1 MVPRRP
7 GSAVYHRPVKARAW
21 LALALC
27 AGCQPDATTNPS
39 DAAPL
44 SETQVSVRLIL
55 NRPTGD
61 APSDH
66 CEAEH
71 CRALLEMIDGANKTI
86 DFAIY
91 GMRNRVTHGYF
102 SVDLDLV
109 WKTLKKDIPELDA
122 ARKSLRL
129 QAKE

>member
-1 MVPRRP
+1 MSDGLSRVLDYIDHMLQATDRITRYVE
-7 GSAVYHRPVKARAW
+7 GKDRQAFLRDELVQDAVIRNLEILGEAARNIEKHAPDFVERHRYIPWA
-21 LALALC
+21 
-27 AGCQPDATTNPS
+27 
-39 DAAPL
+39 
-44 SETQVSVRLIL
+44 
-55 NRPTGD
+55 
-61 APSDH
+61 
-66 CEAEH
+66 
-71 CRALLEMIDGANKTI
+71 
-86 DFAIY
+86 AIY